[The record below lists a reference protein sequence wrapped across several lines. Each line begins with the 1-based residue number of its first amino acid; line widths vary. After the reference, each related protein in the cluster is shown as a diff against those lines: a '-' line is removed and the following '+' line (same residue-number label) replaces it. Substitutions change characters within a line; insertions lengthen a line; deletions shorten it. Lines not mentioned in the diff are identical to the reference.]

1 MESEER
7 MSGRARATVAFLT
20 VTVILFLFDAALI
33 TVTALGCCRVV
44 DPGDAWIAV
53 AFLWPAAVLLTVA
66 YACALIP
73 RDAFR

>member
-1 MESEER
+1 
-7 MSGRARATVAFLT
+7 MSGRVRATVAFLT
-20 VTVILFLFDAALI
+20 VTVILFLFDASLI

-53 AFLWPAAVLLTVA
+53 AFLWPAAVPLTVA

-73 RDAFR
+73 RDASR